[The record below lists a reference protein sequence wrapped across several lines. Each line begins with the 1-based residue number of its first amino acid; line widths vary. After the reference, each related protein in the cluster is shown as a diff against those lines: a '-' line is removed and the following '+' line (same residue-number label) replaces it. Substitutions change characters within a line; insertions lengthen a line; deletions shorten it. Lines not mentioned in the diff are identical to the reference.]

1 MQRGYMKKNLKNKLF
16 NSKITKEEFLKKYW
30 NKKPYHFKNAVPNA
44 SDLGEFS
51 DFQEMALDP
60 EFETRIVYETG
71 GDYPWQ
77 AIKGPLK
84 KTHFKKKSLWT
95 IMCHNLELFNP
106 DLFNIKEELNFLAN
120 WHFDDV
126 MSTTSKK
133 GASVGAHI
141 DDYSVFIFQGRGKRK
156 WLLQENPNPS
166 FVPNID
172 IKLLQEFNP
181 TMEIVLEP
189 GDMIY
194 IPPNVAHHGIS
205 LEDSVSYSIGFKS
218 IRFQQLLDTMI
229 YCDELNF
236 DEHNFHDHQ
245 VKPIEDQFIVPDY
258 MIKDLKND
266 LLKLLSDEKLLKTAL
281 IHHLSKP
288 KNQIFSIDEFSE
300 KDLNKILKTNI
311 IRRDIWSKLV
321 STKLN
326 SKQVLCAINR
336 KTYPLSLGAY
346 HLISQY
352 FATSPHDEI
361 IIKSGDLKNHE
372 VKNFVLQMLN
382 DGVFYLD

>member
-1 MQRGYMKKNLKNKLF
+1 MKPNLKNKLF

-30 NKKPYHFKNAVPNA
+30 NKKPLHFKNAVANA
-44 SDLGEFS
+44 TELGEFN
-51 DFQEMALDP
+51 DFLEMAQDP

-77 AIKGPLK
+77 AIPGPLK
-84 KTHFKKKSLWT
+84 KTHFKKKALWT

-106 DLFNIKEELNFLAN
+106 DLFSIKEELNFLAN

-166 FVPNID
+166 FVPDID
-172 IKLLQEFNP
+172 IKLLQEFKPN
-181 TMEIVLEP
+181 MEIVLEP

-218 IRFQQLLDTMI
+218 IRFQQLLNTMI
-229 YCDELNF
+229 NCEELNF

-245 VKPIEDQFIVPDY
+245 NKPIEDQFLVPDY
-258 MIKDLKND
+258 MVKDLKAD
-266 LLKLLSDEKLLKTAL
+266 LMKLLSDEKLLKTAL
-281 IHHLSKP
+281 LHHLSKP
-288 KNQIFSIDEFSE
+288 KNQIFAMEEFEE
-300 KDLNKILKTNI
+300 KELNKILKTNKVK
-311 IRRDIWSKLV
+311 RDIWSKLV
-321 STKLN
+321 STKVKSN
-326 SKQVLCAINR
+326 KVLCAINN
-336 KTYPLSLGAY
+336 KTYTLSEPSYRIIA
-346 HLISQY
+346 QY
-352 FATSPHDEI
+352 FVTSPHDEFV
-361 IIKSGDLKNHE
+361 IKVSDLNNKE
-372 VKNFVLQMLN
+372 VKNFILEMLN
-382 DGVFYLD
+382 DGVFYLE

>member
-1 MQRGYMKKNLKNKLF
+1 MKPNLKNKLF
-16 NSKITKEEFLKKYW
+16 NSKLTKEEFFKKYW

-44 SDLGEFS
+44 IDLGEFS
-51 DFQEMALDP
+51 DFLEMAQDP

-84 KTHFKKKSLWT
+84 KSQFKKNALWT
-95 IMCHNLELFNP
+95 VMCHNLELFNP
-106 DLFNIKEELNFLAN
+106 DLFDIKEELNFLAN

-141 DDYSVFIFQGRGKRK
+141 DDYSVFIFQGRGRRK
-156 WLLQENPNPS
+156 WLLEENPNPN

-172 IKLLQEFNP
+172 IKLLQNFNP
-181 TMEIVLEP
+181 QIEIVLEP

-236 DEHNFHDHQ
+236 EEHNFHDHK
-245 VKPIEDQFIVPDY
+245 VKPIEDPFLVPDY
-258 MIKDLKND
+258 MIKDLKDD

-288 KNQIFSIDEFSE
+288 KNQIIAMDEFE
-300 KDLNKILKTNI
+300 EIDLPKILKSSTI
-311 IRRDIWSKLV
+311 KRDVWAKLV
-321 STKLN
+321 STPINKN
-326 SKQVLCAINR
+326 QYLCAVNR
-336 KTYPLSLGAY
+336 KSYAVSKPAY
-346 HLISQY
+346 AAIK
-352 FATSPHDEI
+352 FFFNTSPHEEI
-361 IIKSGDLKNHE
+361 VIPSIVLKNKE
-372 VKNFVLQMLN
+372 IKEFILQMLN
-382 DGVFYLD
+382 EGVFYLE